1 MPFILIGLIAA
12 ISTFQQM
19 ESNRRQQEYEA
30 SVANANATAM
40 QQQAELT
47 KKRTEIARQAADREA
62 HKAKRDYYEAAG
74 TNTSLLAAGNVDISS
89 GSALA
94 LLEGNAN
101 RFADDMGEME
111 YQKDLDAYVGG
122 YQVATEEW
130 RSDLLTSNASYLEQT
145 AGSVGGSL
153 LMSGVS
159 GISAGFGSKIAFG
172 GGGKLK
178 GGAAATKKGGSSA
191 LFMRQ

>member
-1 MPFILIGLIAA
+1 MIFAAVLVGLLTAV
-12 ISTFQQM
+12 SQFQQM

-30 SVANANATAM
+30 SVANANAAAM

-47 KKRTEIARQAADREA
+47 KKRTGIARQAADREA
-62 HKAKRDYYEAAG
+62 HKAKREYYKAAG

-122 YQVATEEW
+122 YQAATEEW
-130 RSDLLTSNASYLEQT
+130 RADLLTSNASYLEQT
-145 AGSVGGSL
+145 AGSVGDSL
-153 LMSGVS
+153 LMSSIS
-159 GISAGFGSKIAFG
+159 GISVGLGSYVG